1 MLIIKMNIRKTK
13 KNVSLSI
20 VAAVCWALANGAFGA
35 NTVPPPGFEDL
46 ASGYSDYT
54 ALVFLGKSLPAQQV
68 RVTDK
73 TVQFIDPRALLPYLN
88 IKSAL
93 EPEVLAALSQPLVRH
108 DELVCGAR
116 YAPAECGH
124 LDPSTVG
131 IIFDDANGR
140 TELFINAKYL
150 NAPAEK
156 APPSRYFQENA
167 DVIPGLIHSQQI
179 NALQSDGVTS
189 LAISGVGALGVGR
202 QSYFGLRWYIDQ
214 DTQNGATYSERQ
226 LQDLYYRYD
235 FDNHH
240 YAQAGRMDAPDLYSS
255 VGGSFTF
262 NTLPIRDIN
271 GVRVGTGL
279 AYVNQSLD
287 FTASPLTVFLQQTS
301 RVDAYR
307 GNQLLGSFNLNAGS
321 HNLDTS
327 RFPDGSYPV
336 TLKIYEGT
344 QLVSTQVQF
353 YTRTSGAGRSGNIDW
368 FVQGGKLLGKDAVT
382 GWNDLGSSNTLQSGL
397 RVPLWGDMAMTLGL
411 SGDQFAR
418 YGEVQLSGARAVG
431 HSDAIVSTTLSY
443 FRGNNQVHADWEQLT
458 WNDGFSLS
466 VYHNRLST
474 PQCANVT
481 TPLAYF
487 GGCSNNWNLG
497 LSRSFGNWLL
507 SASYNYNSVNSAVSL
522 APQLP
527 VNFNP
532 LQPTPISAY
541 SQQSGSSYNVNASR
555 SFVLGKQMLSLQ
567 LGLFRNGANQSV
579 VGGGT
584 GVFISLTF
592 TPRAHVYSS
601 QHTASTQAGFTAQRT
616 SGDVT
621 RDYSFDHSDVW
632 TDGSQ
637 RELDLH
643 LDAQDATQ
651 QNSLVTGRYF
661 GQWGRLDIAG
671 GASHLRGSPAESI
684 FNGSYDS
691 SFAVTSAGLAYGPD
705 TGNFSQ
711 PGAGILVKVGSAGD
725 ESALQVDTSSVG
737 SLAISSGHT
746 TLIPVDGYS
755 VGSVHVHELQE
766 ASAGVLSI
774 TGGTD
779 QSGFLIPGHFYLDQ
793 VRASA
798 QYTFMGRV
806 LADRRPIKDAMIVA
820 QPGGIAVGAVSNEQG
835 DFLVQLPS
843 KKTSVKL
850 FAVTGEQVY
859 ACMIKHIE
867 SGSGVI
873 YVGDLSC
880 KPAARDVLGAEILKK
895 ADQILQSAQNDTPK
909 D

>member
-1 MLIIKMNIRKTK
+1 VLIIKMDIVKTK
-13 KNVSLSI
+13 KHFSLSI

-73 TVQFIDPRALLPYLN
+73 TVQFIDPRALVASLN
-88 IKSAL
+88 IKRAL

-108 DELVCGAR
+108 DELVCSAR
-116 YAPAECGH
+116 LAPAECGH

-140 TELFINAKYL
+140 TELFVNPKYL

-156 APPSRYFQENA
+156 AAASRYFQENT
-167 DVIPGLIHSQQI
+167 DVMPGFVHSQQI
-179 NALQSDGVTS
+179 NAVQSDGVTS
-189 LAISGVGALGVGR
+189 LAISGVGALGVG
-202 QSYFGLRWYIDQ
+202 QHSYFGLRWYMDQ
-214 DTQNGATYSERQ
+214 DSQNGATYSERQ

-271 GVRVGTGL
+271 GIRVGTGL

-287 FTASPLTVFLQQTS
+287 FTASPLTVFLQHTS

-307 GNQLLGSFNLNAGS
+307 GNQLLGSFNLNPGS

-336 TLKIYEGT
+336 TLKVYEGT
-344 QLVSTQVQF
+344 QLVSTQVQA

-368 FVQGGKLLGKDAVT
+368 FLQGGKLLGHDAAT
-382 GWNDLGSSNTLQSGL
+382 GWNNLGSSNTLQSGL
-397 RVPLWGDMAMTLGL
+397 RVPLWGDMALTAGV
-411 SGDQFAR
+411 SADQIVK
-418 YGEVQLSGARAVG
+418 YGEVQLSGSRAVG
-431 HSDAIVSTTLSY
+431 HSDAMISSTLSY
-443 FRGNNQVHADWEQLT
+443 FRGDNQVHADWEQLS
-458 WNDGFSLS
+458 WNDGISLS
-466 VYHNRLST
+466 IYHNRLST
-474 PQCANVT
+474 PQYSAVT

-497 LSRSFGNWLL
+497 LSRSFGDWLL
-507 SASYNYNSVNSAVSL
+507 STSYNYNSVNSALSL
-522 APQLP
+522 QPLFP

-541 SQQSGSSYNVNASR
+541 AQQSGSSYNVNASR
-555 SFVLGKQMLSLQ
+555 TFMLGKEMLSLQ
-567 LGLFRNGANQSV
+567 LGLFRNGANQSA

-584 GVFISLTF
+584 GAFISLTF
-592 TPRAHVYSS
+592 TPRAQIYSS
-601 QHTASTQAGFTAQRT
+601 QHTASTQAGFTTQRT
-616 SGDVT
+616 TGDVT
-621 RDYSFDHSDVW
+621 RDYSFDHSEMW
-632 TDGSQ
+632 SGGSQ

-651 QNSLVTGRYF
+651 QNGLVTGRYF
-661 GQWGRLDIAG
+661 GQWGRLNLAG
-671 GASHLRGSPAESI
+671 GASHLRGSTTESI

-691 SFAVTSAGLAYGPD
+691 SFAITSAGLAYGPD

-711 PGAGILVKVGSAGD
+711 PGGGILVKVGTAGD
-725 ESALQVDTSSVG
+725 ESAVQVDTSSIG
-737 SLAISSGHT
+737 SMAISSGHT

-755 VGSVHVHELQE
+755 VGTVHVHELQE
-766 ASAGVLSI
+766 ANAGVLSI

-779 QSGFLIPGHFYLDQ
+779 QGGFLIPGHFYLDQ

-806 LADRRPIKDAMIVA
+806 MADNKPLKDAMIVA
-820 QPGGIAVGAVSNEQG
+820 QPGGIAVGAVTNESG

-859 ACMIKHIE
+859 ACVIKHIE

-880 KPAARDVLGAEILKK
+880 TAAPRDVLGAEILKK
-895 ADQILQSAQNDTPK
+895 AEQMFQSAQNDIPK